1 VLVVATDI
9 ELGEKPSGEGSDI
22 DRARREGE
30 ME

>member
-1 VLVVATDI
+1 MLLVATDI
-9 ELGEKPSGEGSDI
+9 ELEEKPSGEGSYI